1 LILKEIVKLTL
12 VHKVL
17 LNTESIAI
25 KLLAGSIIEAGEWL
39 TDEIIQAYLF
49 AISKPKKNHI
59 IQSKV
64 IADIITG
71 KEVNIY
77 KKNFSFCKF
86 ETLAGVYNKGNCHW
100 CLFLVSIKQ
109 KFVAFI
115 DPYTRPADD
124 EMAYYYNWE

>member
-1 LILKEIVKLTL
+1 MYSVFQVDSQRNSQINISSQSIVEYRIDCYKITRREI
-12 VHKVL
+12 
-17 LNTESIAI
+17 
-25 KLLAGSIIEAGEWL
+25 SIIEAGEWL

-86 ETLAGVYNKGNCHW
+86 ET
-100 CLFLVSIKQ
+100 
-109 KFVAFI
+109 
-115 DPYTRPADD
+115 
-124 EMAYYYNWE
+124 